1 MEENSSACYRVIKV
15 LGDKGMGAVAA
26 QDLSA
31 GHSIIRELP
40 FMMSINLPLSIYGT
54 TRHNELNSRFCKLFS
69 KSSAVI
75 PDLQPCK
82 PS

>member
-31 GHSIIRELP
+31 GHSIIREQP
-40 FMMSINLPLSIYGT
+40 FMMSINLPLKTYSVT
-54 TRHNELNSRFCKLFS
+54 K
-69 KSSAVI
+69 
-75 PDLQPCK
+75 
-82 PS
+82 